1 MGSVPSASSFGLE
14 ALLEILRFGYEVETT
29 ARRTVVTAVDI
40 GLEESPACGAGRLGL
55 GSNAADGSITKR
67 TRLFI
72 HIL

>member
-40 GLEESPACGAGRLGL
+40 LSLALGL
-55 GSNAADGSITKR
+55 KVGRCLKICYRGSSPSIRALK
-67 TRLFI
+67 FSE
-72 HIL
+72 